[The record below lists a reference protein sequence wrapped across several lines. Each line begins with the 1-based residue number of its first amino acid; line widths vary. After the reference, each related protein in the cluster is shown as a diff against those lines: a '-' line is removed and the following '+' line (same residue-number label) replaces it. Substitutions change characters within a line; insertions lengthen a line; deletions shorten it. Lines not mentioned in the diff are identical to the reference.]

1 MSKQDFEKKTPESKF
16 YQVSVIV
23 MTEDMETGKVK
34 KVKETHLVDA
44 VSPTDVEAKVAE
56 EMKGTMWEWS
66 IDSMKVS
73 KVNAVY

>member
-1 MSKQDFEKKTPESKF
+1 MNTEIKKKTPDNKF
-16 YQVSVIV
+16 YQVNVVV

-34 KVKETHLVDA
+34 KTKEVHMVDA
-44 VSPTDVEAKVAE
+44 VSPTDVETKVAA
-56 EMKGTMWEWS
+56 EMDGTMWEWY

>member
-1 MSKQDFEKKTPESKF
+1 MNTEIKKKTPDNKF
-16 YQVSVIV
+16 YQVNVVV

-34 KVKETHLVDA
+34 KTKEIHMVDA
-44 VSPTDVEAKVAE
+44 VSPTDVETKVAA
-56 EMKGTMWEWS
+56 EMDGTMWEWY